1 MHGLWHHWSADEF
14 LTFARASVDVLVV
27 AYLIYYLIMLAK
39 GTRAWQIISG
49 LLAFVLILWFSDW
62 AQLTALKWLLQQM
75 FLLGPVAIVVLFYPE
90 LRHALEEVGRL
101 GFWGRSFTGLQKED
115 LSVMVGELVRT
126 ANNLSDKK
134 IGALIVLERETGLTD
149 IIETGT
155 MVNGAV
161 TAELLGTIFYPGS
174 PLHDGAV
181 IVRRGRIMAAGCT
194 LPLSE
199 SRDIGTMV
207 HTRHK
212 AAIGMS
218 EQSDALVLIVS
229 EESGIISVAFDGK
242 MVRGI
247 RDDVLRDRLLSAY
260 IGQKASPRRRR
271 RRMLRATGR
280 AVGESL
286 TSLSPFKSGRRGRNA
301 GRDDEA
307 GEDAPEDAA
316 AAQDN
321 KMPTLTG
328 LPSVTIGAMSDMAS
342 GANTSE
348 KQRVTLT
355 SMPPIST
362 ITSTTQSSTSLVAPK
377 EQLGGDK
384 APNTSVAN
392 GEKPIITA
400 ALQGTAKPARE
411 TARVR
416 EEAPLDARSA
426 DSHQQSSNINPQSA
440 GAPTP
445 DASHAEQG
453 QLEQNRSP
461 ATPTPEA
468 RA

>member
-1 MHGLWHHWSADEF
+1 M
-14 LTFARASVDVLVV
+14 TFARASVDVLVV

-155 MVNGAV
+155 TVNGAV

-271 RRMLRATGR
+271 RRMLRATSR

-286 TSLSPFKSGRRGRNA
+286 TSLSPFRTGRRGRSS
-301 GRDDEA
+301 GGDDEA
-307 GEDAPEDAA
+307 AEDASEDG

-328 LPSVTIGAMSDMAS
+328 LPNVTIGAMSDMAA

-355 SMPPIST
+355 SMPPLST
-362 ITSTTQSSTSLVAPK
+362 MTSTTQSSTSLVAPK
-377 EQLGGDK
+377 EQAGVDI
-384 APNTSVAN
+384 AHNASAAN
-392 GEKPIITA
+392 GEKPVANA
-400 ALQGTAKPARE
+400 APQAPARP
-411 TARVR
+411 
-416 EEAPLDARSA
+416 EAP
-426 DSHQQSSNINPQSA
+426 Q
-440 GAPTP
+440 
-445 DASHAEQG
+445 AEQG
-453 QLEQNRSP
+453 QSEQNRSP
-461 ATPTPEA
+461 ATPSSEA

>member
-1 MHGLWHHWSADEF
+1 VHGLWHHWSTDEF
-14 LTFARASVDVLVV
+14 VTFARASVDVLVV

-155 MVNGAV
+155 TVNGAV

-271 RRMLRATGR
+271 RRMLRATSR

-286 TSLSPFKSGRRGRNA
+286 TSLSPFRTGRRGRSS
-301 GRDDEA
+301 GGDDEA
-307 GEDAPEDAA
+307 AEDASEDG

-328 LPSVTIGAMSDMAS
+328 LPNVTIGAMSDMAA

-355 SMPPIST
+355 SMPPLST
-362 ITSTTQSSTSLVAPK
+362 MTSTTQSSTSLVAPK
-377 EQLGGDK
+377 EQAGVDI
-384 APNTSVAN
+384 AHNASAAN
-392 GEKPIITA
+392 GEKPVANA
-400 ALQGTAKPARE
+400 APQAPARP
-411 TARVR
+411 
-416 EEAPLDARSA
+416 EAP
-426 DSHQQSSNINPQSA
+426 Q
-440 GAPTP
+440 
-445 DASHAEQG
+445 AEQG
-453 QLEQNRSP
+453 QSEQNRSP
-461 ATPTPEA
+461 ATPSSEA